1 MARIEHIA
9 IFARDNLQLA
19 DFYKSVFGM
28 QEVFRQ
34 PAGPNGDRTAV
45 YLTDGQINL
54 ALLPAAPNGAEGL
67 HHFGFHVDDVSQ
79 TAGAAVEAGARHG
92 RSEVPQDGRFNEAFI
107 LDPVGARVDLSSK
120 GWATEPMDA
129 ATAAARGGSVGE
141 R

>member
-9 IFARDNLQLA
+9 LFARDNLALA
-19 DFYKSVFGM
+19 EFYKATFGM

-34 PAGPNGDRTAV
+34 PAGKDGERTAV

-54 ALLPAAPNGAEGL
+54 ALLPAASTGAEGL
-67 HHFGFHVDDVSQ
+67 HHFGFHVDSVEE
-79 TAGAAVEAGARHG
+79 TAQAAVAAGARHG

-107 LDPVGARVDLSSK
+107 LDPVGARIDLSSK
-120 GWATEPMDA
+120 GWVTQPMDA
-129 ATAAARGGSVGE
+129 ATAAARGGSIG